1 MDTNKE
7 SEVLVQSMDTKSQEF
22 KDFQLLIK
30 AKVENTSLD
39 DQIWIKLTGLKYEME
54 DYLTQDSAEMI
65 HTGDFLSQALS
76 LLNIK
81 QREFASYIDLKA
93 PNLNKLIKGER
104 KINIEQALIFENIF
118 NIDAALWMG
127 IQTKNQLNRLEKA
140 NRKLYKKYKIK
151 DLV

>member
-54 DYLTQDSAEMI
+54 DYLAQDSAEMI
-65 HTGDFLSQALS
+65 HTGDFLRQALS

-127 IQTKNQLNRLEKA
+127 IQTKNQLNSLEKA